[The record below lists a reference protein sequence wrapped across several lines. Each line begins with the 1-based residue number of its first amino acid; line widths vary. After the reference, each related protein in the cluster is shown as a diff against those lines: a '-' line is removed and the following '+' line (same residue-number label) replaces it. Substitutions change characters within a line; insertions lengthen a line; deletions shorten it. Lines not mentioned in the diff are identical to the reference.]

1 MLAPSESDG
10 VYSATMTQ
18 GTGKY
23 KDYVGVK
30 LTGGFIGQTS
40 SGKGHL
46 SYETSIIRL
55 RLPVKD
61 QLNL

>member
-1 MLAPSESDG
+1 
-10 VYSATMTQ
+10 MTQ

-40 SGKGHL
+40 KGIYHMNL
-46 SYETSIIRL
+46 SNPIRVICQ
-55 RLPVKD
+55 RPAEFVVFS
-61 QLNL
+61 